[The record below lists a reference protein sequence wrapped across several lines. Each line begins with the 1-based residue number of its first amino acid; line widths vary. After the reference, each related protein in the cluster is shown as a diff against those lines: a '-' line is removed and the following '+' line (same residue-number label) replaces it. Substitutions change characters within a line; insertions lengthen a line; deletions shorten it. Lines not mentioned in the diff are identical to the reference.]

1 MGFPQVRLR
10 RLRRTAPL
18 RRMIRE
24 TRLATGDLI
33 APLFVR
39 GRTGGH
45 NPVPSMPGVAQMSI
59 DRIVETCVELE
70 ALGIPAVLLF
80 GIPERKDATGSE
92 TWSDQGIVQQALRA
106 IRERCQNLVLVTDV
120 CFCEYTDHGHCG
132 VGGNDRRG
140 RLALDNDASLQNLRK
155 QVVSH
160 AKAGADIVAPSCMLD
175 GQVQTIREALD
186 NEGWTDVAILSY
198 SAKFASAYYGPFRDV
213 AESAP
218 QFGDRTGYQIDPA
231 NADEALREVAL
242 DVEEGADMVMVKPAV
257 NYLDIIQRVRSRFG
271 LPVAAYHVSGEY
283 AMIKAAA
290 ANGWLD
296 EKRCVLETMT
306 AIKRAGAD
314 VVLTYFAKDIALW
327 LRGA

>member
-1 MGFPQVRLR
+1 MGFPHVRMR
-10 RLRRTAPL
+10 RMRRTESL

-39 GRTGGH
+39 GRTGVH
-45 NPVPSMPGVAQMSI
+45 NPIPSMPGVAQMSV

-106 IRERCQNLVLVTDV
+106 VRQRCQNLMLITDV

-132 VGGNDRRG
+132 VVGSDRYG
-140 RLALDNDASLQNLRK
+140 RLTLDNDASLQNLRK

-175 GQVQTIREALD
+175 GQVRTIREALD
-186 NEGWTDVAILSY
+186 SEGWTDVAILSY
-198 SAKFASAYYGPFRDV
+198 AAKFASAYYGPFRDV

-218 QFGDRTGYQIDPA
+218 RFGDRTGYQIDPA
-231 NADEALREVAL
+231 NAGEALREVAL

-257 NYLDIIQRVRSRFG
+257 NYLDVIQRVSSRFD

-296 EKRCVLETMT
+296 EKRCVMETMT

-314 VVLTYFAKDIALW
+314 IVLTYFARDIALW
-327 LRGA
+327 LHDS